1 MTPYFKEQLGGEGS
15 QHDTLTLEPCPFC
28 GNEAHFVDDLIIV
41 YAACTNCGATGAHSS
56 YKTGAASAW
65 NRRATISATQP
76 AQAAQGE
83 PVQGVPDGWREAI
96 SNLLSHIEDVVP
108 DNVWEAI
115 DAEKWNAVSLLT
127 ASPTPPA
134 QQKGGE
140 A

>member
-1 MTPYFKEQLGGEGS
+1 MS

-83 PVQGVPDGWREAI
+83 PVQGVPDVATWLWLRFADYCRKQGMNPHHQNDLFAI
-96 SNLLSHIEDVVP
+96 VHDLRAML
-108 DNVWEAI
+108 
-115 DAEKWNAVSLLT
+115 